1 MMSPADEEYF
11 TVNAEVHVSR
21 KFFGW
26 YDGRNGKDYWTGHSG
41 KADAK
46 GNYKV
51 KGIV

>member
-1 MMSPADEEYF
+1 ML
-11 TVNAEVHVSR
+11 AES
-21 KFFGW
+21 FLDG